1 MKISYNSQPQRNLI
15 GNQIFKLRK
24 SRKLSQKE
32 MAAQL
37 QVQGY
42 YFSELTI
49 LRIEKGKRLV
59 TDIELKILCDYFHI
73 TPNDLRKWL
82 IKAEKLSQKGNY
94 GRTDHTRIEKGKRLY
109 GH

>member
-15 GNQIFKLRK
+15 GNQIFKLCK

-59 TDIELKILCDYFHI
+59 TDIELKILCDYFRI
-73 TPNDLRKWL
+73 TPNDLL
-82 IKAEKLSQKGNY
+82 GY
-94 GRTDHTRIEKGKRLY
+94 GDGGRLV
-109 GH
+109 

>member
-42 YFSELTI
+42 YIS
-49 LRIEKGKRLV
+49 
-59 TDIELKILCDYFHI
+59 
-73 TPNDLRKWL
+73 
-82 IKAEKLSQKGNY
+82 
-94 GRTDHTRIEKGKRLY
+94 
-109 GH
+109 

>member
-32 MAAQL
+32 
-37 QVQGY
+37 
-42 YFSELTI
+42 
-49 LRIEKGKRLV
+49 RLV

-73 TPNDLRKWL
+73 TPNDLL
-82 IKAEKLSQKGNY
+82 GY
-94 GRTDHTRIEKGKRLY
+94 GDDGRLV
-109 GH
+109 

>member
-1 MKISYNSQPQRNLI
+1 
-15 GNQIFKLRK
+15 
-24 SRKLSQKE
+24 

-59 TDIELKILCDYFHI
+59 TDIELKILCDYFRI
-73 TPNDLRKWL
+73 TLTICWDMVMAAVWYSN
-82 IKAEKLSQKGNY
+82 A
-94 GRTDHTRIEKGKRLY
+94 LY
-109 GH
+109 VYLCII

>member
-1 MKISYNSQPQRNLI
+1 
-15 GNQIFKLRK
+15 
-24 SRKLSQKE
+24 

-59 TDIELKILCDYFHI
+59 TDIELKILCDYFRI
-73 TPNDLRKWL
+73 TPNDLL
-82 IKAEKLSQKGNY
+82 GY
-94 GRTDHTRIEKGKRLY
+94 GDGGRLV
-109 GH
+109 

>member
-49 LRIEKGKRLV
+49 LRIEKGKRHLQKYRKV
-59 TDIELKILCDYFHI
+59 TGSVQPCRFYERRWNGRKEFCHDKDRKCGKDSRQ
-73 TPNDLRKWL
+73 NDRQMG
-82 IKAEKLSQKGNY
+82 I
-94 GRTDHTRIEKGKRLY
+94 
-109 GH
+109 

>member
-42 YFSELTI
+42 YFSKLTI

-59 TDIELKILCDYFHI
+59 TDIELKILCDYFRI
-73 TPNDLRKWL
+73 TPNDLL
-82 IKAEKLSQKGNY
+82 GY
-94 GRTDHTRIEKGKRLY
+94 GDGGRLV
-109 GH
+109 

>member
-24 SRKLSQKE
+24 SRKLSQKD

-42 YFSELTI
+42 YFSDRTI
-49 LRIEKGKRLV
+49 PRIDTGKLLV
-59 TDIELKILCDYFHI
+59 ADIELKILCDYFHI
-73 TPNDLRKWL
+73 TPNDLM
-82 IKAEKLSQKGNY
+82 GY
-94 GRTDHTRIEKGKRLY
+94 GDNSRMV
-109 GH
+109 

>member
-42 YFSELTI
+42 
-49 LRIEKGKRLV
+49 
-59 TDIELKILCDYFHI
+59 
-73 TPNDLRKWL
+73 
-82 IKAEKLSQKGNY
+82 
-94 GRTDHTRIEKGKRLY
+94 
-109 GH
+109 

>member
-24 SRKLSQKE
+24 AENYPRRE

-59 TDIELKILCDYFHI
+59 TDIEFKILCDYF
-73 TPNDLRKWL
+73 
-82 IKAEKLSQKGNY
+82 
-94 GRTDHTRIEKGKRLY
+94 RINP
-109 GH
+109 

>member
-1 MKISYNSQPQRNLI
+1 MKISYNS
-15 GNQIFKLRK
+15 
-24 SRKLSQKE
+24 SRREISLATRFSSCAKAEKLSQKE

-59 TDIELKILCDYFHI
+59 TDIELKIL
-73 TPNDLRKWL
+73 LRL
-82 IKAEKLSQKGNY
+82 FP
-94 GRTDHTRIEKGKRLY
+94 H
-109 GH
+109 HP

>member
-59 TDIELKILCDYFHI
+59 TDIELKILWIISASPLTICWDMVMAAVWYS
-73 TPNDLRKWL
+73 N
-82 IKAEKLSQKGNY
+82 A
-94 GRTDHTRIEKGKRLY
+94 LY
-109 GH
+109 VYLCII

>member
-1 MKISYNSQPQRNLI
+1 MKISYNYQPQRHLI

-24 SRKLSQKE
+24 SRKLSQTE

-37 QVQGY
+37 QVQDY

-49 LRIEKGKRLV
+49 ISIEKGKRLV

-73 TPNDLRKWL
+73 TPNDLM
-82 IKAEKLSQKGNY
+82 GY
-94 GRTDHTRIEKGKRLY
+94 GDNSRMV
-109 GH
+109 

>member
-42 YFSELTI
+42 YFIELTI

-73 TPNDLRKWL
+73 TPNDLL
-82 IKAEKLSQKGNY
+82 GY
-94 GRTDHTRIEKGKRLY
+94 GDDGRLV
-109 GH
+109 